1 MMSFERLLRGAS
13 SGHVFARFLSFEGT
27 SKMLAEN
34 NVFKETAN
42 PWNDFVKVTYP
53 N

>member
-1 MMSFERLLRGAS
+1 MKSFERLLRGAS
-13 SGHVFARFLSFEGT
+13 SGHVFARFLSFEG
-27 SKMLAEN
+27 KMFAEN

-42 PWNDFVKVTYP
+42 PWNDFLKVMYP